1 LVKSPTLLLADE
13 PTGDLD
19 PETGAAVVDAMLT
32 TAAKASVVM
41 VTHNPA
47 VAQRLNRLVALNSG
61 AVVSDGRQAL

>member
-1 LVKSPTLLLADE
+1 
-13 PTGDLD
+13 
-19 PETGAAVVDAMLT
+19 MLT
-32 TAAKASVVM
+32 TAANASVVM